1 MSVSQSCSPD
11 FSEVLDLHGPF
22 ELPRRSLTKPSE
34 LVDLDGFKDPRY
46 SVLLVGT
53 FLVNLGL
60 YIPYFY
66 LGPFAQLIG
75 VSDSVH
81 PYLLS
86 IINGSSFVGRII
98 GGQLA
103 DRYGRLNV
111 LFPAT
116 LIAGVL
122 VLAMWLPAQGA
133 APLTV
138 FACLYGIM
146 SGVHISVCPAVI
158 GNFSPTDRLGARIGT
173 FFAGISVATL
183 IGTPLG
189 GAFLRHGIVAE
200 YHNLAIFAGVM
211 IVAGA
216 VIIGVARLL
225 CARDFK
231 AKW

>member
-1 MSVSQSCSPD
+1 VNWSTSTVSRILGILCSWLAR
-11 FSEVLDLHGPF
+11 F
-22 ELPRRSLTKPSE
+22 SLTWDCTSHTSI
-34 LVDLDGFKDPRY
+34 LVILIRPDLSITIQDAHIVAP
-46 SVLLVGT
+46 LV
-53 FLVNLGL
+53 V
-60 YIPYFY
+60 
-66 LGPFAQLIG
+66 GPFAQLIG

-122 VLAMWLPAQGA
+122 VLAMWLPAQGS
-133 APLTV
+133 APLIV